1 MASKSVSVGGF
12 VSATWLLNGSMVRRP
27 NHTPFASGDTDGR
40 VPEQPC
46 VGRKVQCLHVCNFVE
61 LLVILVPRAQTIAV
75 RRTEFNATVQV
86 NGHFQ

>member
-1 MASKSVSVGGF
+1 MAQWFEGPITHPSPVVTPTGEF
-12 VSATWLLNGSMVRRP
+12 QNNLVSA
-27 NHTPFASGDTDGR
+27 
-40 VPEQPC
+40 E
-46 VGRKVQCLHVCNFVE
+46 KVQCLDVGNFVE